1 MQGTTRH
8 IRVGRPLV
16 RSTIII
22 AVAWHGVAPAVA
34 QSTPVP
40 DDVTQRPLY
49 TGEGLARLPPGVE
62 RPPAVPPGWTVTLR
76 GATDFT
82 YTDNVRLTSQNRESD
97 FLLTPKAIFQAT
109 DLSSHAAIS
118 ARAELDYD
126 LYSKADDLDG
136 VRGKAV
142 ILGKA
147 DVVEDRV
154 DVSARLATNL
164 QQISIYDRLPATER
178 GIGENQVQVL
188 NYGLRPTWTEY
199 LNSDVRS
206 EVFYDV
212 AAVGFV
218 GGGKVLATDTLR
230 HLGHAGLSNGSAFD
244 RFGWSVSGEYE
255 HSPYLT
261 RGNLDGLGQYRV
273 SNTFVAT
280 GHIGH
285 DWFANATLNPG
296 GPFALAGFSWNP
308 ARLIS
313 VRAEA
318 GWRYE
323 DFNANAEM
331 AINLARALNISFSYN
346 SGVENT
352 QLALINELMDLAR
365 DPFGSLLLNPATGMP
380 YVVSGEFDSNGV
392 PLPDPNKSP
401 FTFTNTLFKRDQGQI
416 GVWGAIG
423 RNSYSVTSS
432 YEKRVSALGQAQVWG
447 AGAALSRRLNPHLSV
462 SVEARYDKVKGT
474 EEVFSLMALSS
485 RTISGKAQANYRLGP
500 TVTASL
506 RYVYLQRKTFR
517 VDYRENAAVL
527 GLVKT
532 F

>member
-1 MQGTTRH
+1 MQGIDTLR
-8 IRVGRPLV
+8 IRGRRLAGC
-16 RSTIII
+16 TLAI
-22 AVAWHGVAPAVA
+22 AAAWQALPAAA

-40 DDVTQRPLY
+40 DDVTQKPLY

-62 RPPAVPPGWTVTLR
+62 RPPAVRPGWTFTVR
-76 GATDFT
+76 GGSDFT
-82 YTDNVRLTSQNRESD
+82 YTDNVRLTERNRESD
-97 FLLTPKAIFQAT
+97 FLITPKAIFQAT
-109 DLSSHAAIS
+109 DFASHVAIS
-118 ARAELDYD
+118 ARTEFDYD

-136 VRGKAV
+136 FRPKAV

-147 DVVEDRV
+147 DVVEDEISV
-154 DVSARLATNL
+154 DARLATNL
-164 QQISIYDRLPATER
+164 QQISAQDRTPATER

-188 NYGLRPTWTEY
+188 SYGLRPTWTEH

-218 GGGKVLATDTLR
+218 GRGNVLAGDTVR

-255 HSPYLT
+255 HSNYLT
-261 RGNLDGLGQYRV
+261 RGNVDGLGQYRV
-273 SNTFVAT
+273 SNTLVLT
-280 GHIGH
+280 GHAGH
-285 DWFANATLNPG
+285 DWFQNATLTPG
-296 GPFALAGFSWNP
+296 GAFALAGFSWNP

-318 GWRYE
+318 GYRYK
-323 DFNANAEM
+323 DFNANAQ
-331 AINLARALNISFSYN
+331 ATVNLARALNISVSYN

-352 QLALINELMDLAR
+352 QLALINELVDIAR
-365 DPFGSLLLNPATGMP
+365 DPFGALLLNPVTRLP
-380 YVVSGEFDSNGV
+380 YVASGEFDANGI
-392 PLPDPNKSP
+392 PLPDPNLSP
-401 FTFTNTLFKRDQGQI
+401 FTLTNTVFKRDQAQV
-416 GVWGAIG
+416 GVWGSIG

-432 YEKRVSALGQAQVWG
+432 YEKRVSALGKAQNWG
-447 AGAALSRRLNPHLSV
+447 GGASLSRRLNPHLSV
-462 SVEARYDKVKGT
+462 SVEARYDRVKGT
-474 EEVFSLMALSS
+474 EEVFSLAALDS
-485 RTISGKAQANYRLGP
+485 RTVSGKAQANYRLGP

-506 RYVYLQRKTFR
+506 RYVYLQRETIR
-517 VDYRENAAVL
+517 VDYRENAAML